1 MSIGLFRTRF
11 EGSSSLF
18 CLTHALGLAG
28 FSHKLDKDPW
38 NQEKNLIGKGI
49 LCAHLEGGTVIY
61 MCPEQLWVIRE
72 SKKIDKA
79 ADQPLY
85 LALKDRWQITPATSD
100 MSQVSLTVL
109 EMHARASRWFGPGAV
124 SRLEAV
130 GECASRVSSS
140 VVCAMTPAEAEQWA
154 VETLG
159 IDKLAGKIDSAGI
172 DGAKMLE
179 LSKMSLSDAKKAHP
193 GMSPV
198 VHTKL
203 KGVARGVSTSADA
216 MPDKIAALLE
226 KTLAVDVGE
235 RPATAE
241 AALEMLG
248 AKKIRKTLTLET
260 DFSVVAGSVKKSP
273 PATVDAAR
281 SRSAGS
287 ALLLIFGSSGCASA
301 VGSSEAK

>member
-1 MSIGLFRTRF
+1 ML
-11 EGSSSLF
+11 
-18 CLTHALGLAG
+18 LGLAG

-38 NQEKNLIGKGI
+38 TGETPLQFPGSSKPLGV

-61 MCPEQLWVIRE
+61 MCPEQLWVICE

-124 SRLEAV
+124 PRLEAV

-140 VVCAMTPAEAEQWA
+140 VVFSMTPAEAEQWA

-159 IDKLAGKIDSAGI
+159 IDKLAGKIESAGI

-179 LSKMSLSDAKKAHP
+179 LSKMSLSDAKKAHK
-193 GMSPV
+193 GMSNN
-198 VHTKL
+198 HTENLSKKL
-203 KGVARGVSTSADA
+203 NLNLPRVQNTW
-216 MPDKIAALLE
+216 
-226 KTLAVDVGE
+226 
-235 RPATAE
+235 
-241 AALEMLG
+241 
-248 AKKIRKTLTLET
+248 
-260 DFSVVAGSVKKSP
+260 
-273 PATVDAAR
+273 
-281 SRSAGS
+281 
-287 ALLLIFGSSGCASA
+287 
-301 VGSSEAK
+301 